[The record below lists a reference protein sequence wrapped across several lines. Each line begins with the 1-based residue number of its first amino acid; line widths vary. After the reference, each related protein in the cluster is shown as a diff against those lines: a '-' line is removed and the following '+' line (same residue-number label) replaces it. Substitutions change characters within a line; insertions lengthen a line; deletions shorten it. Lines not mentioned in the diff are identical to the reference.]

1 MRCGAEFRVKSVE
14 FRFGVPACAGTFFI
28 IGRKA
33 FPLWGKVAR
42 NAPDEGEM
50 SGSCPLISHLR

>member
-1 MRCGAEFRVKSVE
+1 MRSGSFLDY
-14 FRFGVPACAGTFFI
+14 
-28 IGRKA
+28 GRA

-42 NAPDEGEM
+42 NAPDEGKM

>member
-42 NAPDEGEM
+42 
-50 SGSCPLISHLR
+50 LRAG

>member
-1 MRCGAEFRVKSVE
+1 MWCVRRAD
-14 FRFGVPACAGTFFI
+14 TFFTE
-28 IGRKA
+28 KA

-42 NAPDEGEM
+42 NAPDEGEI